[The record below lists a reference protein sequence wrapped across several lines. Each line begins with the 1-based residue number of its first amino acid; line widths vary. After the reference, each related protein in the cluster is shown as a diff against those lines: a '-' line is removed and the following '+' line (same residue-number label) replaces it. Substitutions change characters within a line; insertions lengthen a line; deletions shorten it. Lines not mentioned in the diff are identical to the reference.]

1 MYNFKYGMKI
11 FITCCKIML
20 SVIQYPSNKLLQEGF
35 NVLLGIGMLKK
46 LRKDECYEHQRII
59 TQSQQRST

>member
-1 MYNFKYGMKI
+1 
-11 FITCCKIML
+11 ML